1 MRDLIDYQSA
11 LKPVIFVPN
20 HQTTGGADVGET
32 KSPVHQAIYLEQLRV
47 MGIPKSE
54 WPDVR
59 WNFDRADYL
68 KPMVFDAQL
77 PDKRTNALRQA
88 QIRNFDQYPYAENI
102 VATLS
107 SPATAALAVSD
118 EAADA
123 GECDE

>member
-1 MRDLIDYQSA
+1 
-11 LKPVIFVPN
+11 
-20 HQTTGGADVGET
+20 
-32 KSPVHQAIYLEQLRV
+32 

-123 GECDE
+123 GECEE